1 MPAEPPKLPPI
12 VKGARDEFSGA
23 RDILRAMG
31 LKPAHDHFL
40 AAGRPPAALNCDTEL
55 PGISAGFELRQ
66 GRAMELAPLL
76 EAPPP
81 AAAKALEVLD
91 RDRARAAFS
100 FKPTPFSL
108 REEDL
113 GTVPAV
119 IRRAKDEAAAFER
132 ELAAAREMAT
142 REGVVGGAF
151 RDRLDALANAA
162 AAAETRAAAAEAA
175 RRDDAEKRDA
185 ETAAIEQR
193 VRRAMQA
200 KDDTI
205 AALTRRLDEMRGLLE
220 AEEEHAAARG

>member
-1 MPAEPPKLPPI
+1 MPAAPPKLPPI
-12 VKGARDEFSGA
+12 VKGVRDEFSGA

-66 GRAMELAPLL
+66 GQAMELAPLL

-119 IRRAKDEAAAFER
+119 IRRAKSEE
-132 ELAAAREMAT
+132 
-142 REGVVGGAF
+142 
-151 RDRLDALANAA
+151 AA
-162 AAAETRAAAAEAA
+162 AAAAGNAAKSTGEGSAPEADASA
-175 RRDDAEKRDA
+175 RGEKRKRDKK
-185 ETAAIEQR
+185 EKKEKKEKK
-193 VRRAMQA
+193 RRRG
-200 KDDTI
+200 DPSEPSVS
-205 AALTRRLDEMRGLLE
+205 ALTGGDSGVTS
-220 AEEEHAAARG
+220 G

>member
-66 GRAMELAPLL
+66 GQAMELAPLL

-119 IRRAKDEAAAFER
+119 IRRAKDEAAA
-132 ELAAAREMAT
+132 
-142 REGVVGGAF
+142 
-151 RDRLDALANAA
+151 AA
-162 AAAETRAAAAEAA
+162 AAAGNAAKSTGEGGAPEADASA
-175 RRDDAEKRDA
+175 RGEKRKRDKK
-185 ETAAIEQR
+185 EKKEKKEKK
-193 VRRAMQA
+193 RRRG
-200 KDDTI
+200 DPSEPSVS
-205 AALTRRLDEMRGLLE
+205 ALTGGDSGVTS
-220 AEEEHAAARG
+220 G

>member
-1 MPAEPPKLPPI
+1 MPAAPPKLPPI
-12 VKGARDEFSGA
+12 VKGVRDEFSGA

-55 PGISAGFELRQ
+55 RQ
-66 GRAMELAPLL
+66 GQAMELAPLL

-119 IRRAKDEAAAFER
+119 IRRAKSEE
-132 ELAAAREMAT
+132 
-142 REGVVGGAF
+142 
-151 RDRLDALANAA
+151 AA
-162 AAAETRAAAAEAA
+162 AAAAAGNAAKSTGEGGAPEADASA
-175 RRDDAEKRDA
+175 RGEKRKRDKK
-185 ETAAIEQR
+185 EKKEKKEKK
-193 VRRAMQA
+193 RRRG
-200 KDDTI
+200 DPSEPSVS
-205 AALTRRLDEMRGLLE
+205 ALTGGDSGVTS
-220 AEEEHAAARG
+220 G

>member
-100 FKPTPFSL
+100 FKPTPFLLRKYHSDVTDPPYSL
-108 REEDL
+108 
-113 GTVPAV
+113 
-119 IRRAKDEAAAFER
+119 
-132 ELAAAREMAT
+132 EMT
-142 REGVVGGAF
+142 
-151 RDRLDALANAA
+151 N
-162 AAAETRAAAAEAA
+162 
-175 RRDDAEKRDA
+175 
-185 ETAAIEQR
+185 
-193 VRRAMQA
+193 
-200 KDDTI
+200 
-205 AALTRRLDEMRGLLE
+205 
-220 AEEEHAAARG
+220 

>member
-100 FKPTPFSL
+100 FKPRPF
-108 REEDL
+108 RC
-113 GTVPAV
+113 G
-119 IRRAKDEAAAFER
+119 RRISGR
-132 ELAAAREMAT
+132 CPR
-142 REGVVGGAF
+142 
-151 RDRLDALANAA
+151 
-162 AAAETRAAAAEAA
+162 
-175 RRDDAEKRDA
+175 
-185 ETAAIEQR
+185 
-193 VRRAMQA
+193 
-200 KDDTI
+200 
-205 AALTRRLDEMRGLLE
+205 
-220 AEEEHAAARG
+220 